1 MPLEAEQHA
10 VLSESACCFS
20 GICTKDNYYSSKEVT
35 RIIYK
40 YFRVDFL
47 TLYHAVFNQ
56 IVVHS
61 IQTTQNITE
70 AALLLNMTSQNLS
83 TYSMRNIGTTPTK
96 IKSEVF
102 NMNDTSKSI
111 SEVLLI
117 LANQKPED
125 KKNITLRKLGVDY
138 KFIRTLRKSG
148 IPIIS
153 VPGRNGGYN
162 LDRTPESVCVSWVN
176 NVRRAR
182 GIEPPLKTLF

>member
-1 MPLEAEQHA
+1 MNTELLAKILQGIEQGKN
-10 VLSESACCFS
+10 LKTIS
-20 GICTKDNYYSSKEVT
+20 KDNYYSSKEVT

-56 IVVHS
+56 IVVHT
-61 IQTTQNITE
+61 IQSSQTLTD
-70 AALLLNMTSQNLS
+70 AALSLNMTSQNLS

-111 SEVLLI
+111 SEVIII
-117 LANQKPED
+117 LANED
-125 KKNITLRKLGVDY
+125 KKNITLRELGVDY
-138 KFIRTLRKSG
+138 NFIRTLRKSG